1 MIRRRTIM
9 RSVSMERKRLKSTA
23 LDLYIQDINEFE
35 NGLKSENLSPSTA
48 KNYVGYLKLFCSW
61 CILYQDSILLSNI
74 TIEKIRDYISYLQD
88 ILKLRPNTINCY
100 LAAVRKMFQY
110 VRKETLTKYV
120 LPDLVVDIY
129 IPRVPS
135 AEQTGRMLSS
145 CNDLLSLILY
155 VLLISTGL
163 RFSEAISLQ
172 FKHIHAEQRQIH
184 IVNTKGRMDRMVP
197 LIPEMIQ
204 LLTDRCREY
213 NRIHPSRKLTPEDYI
228 FFCPETGQCMTKS
241 QLRRIFM
248 DVQRSAGLSDEH
260 FTCHSMRHYFAL
272 QYYLQSH
279 DILLIKRLLGHKSL
293 AATEVYLVLAA
304 SIEVQD
310 KYTNPVD
317 IARGRGSESSHS

>member
-1 MIRRRTIM
+1 M
-9 RSVSMERKRLKSTA
+9 RPVSMERKRLKSTA
-23 LDLYIQDINEFE
+23 LDLYVQDINEFE
-35 NGLKSENLSPSTA
+35 NGLRSENLSQSTA
-48 KNYVGYLKLFCSW
+48 KTYVGYLKLFCSW
-61 CILYQDSILLSNI
+61 CILYLNSIKLSDI
-74 TIEKIRDYISYLQD
+74 TIEHLRNYISYLQNT
-88 ILKLRPNTINCY
+88 LELRPNTINCY
-100 LAAVRKMFQY
+100 LASIRKMFQY

-135 AEQTGRMLSS
+135 AEQTGRMLSA
-145 CNDLLSLILY
+145 CHDILSRILY

-163 RFSEAISLQ
+163 RFSEAVSLQ
-172 FKHIHAEQRQIH
+172 FRHIHTEQRQIL
-184 IVNTKGRMDRMVP
+184 VTNTKGRMDRMVP
-197 LIPEMIQ
+197 LIPEVIQ

-213 NRIHPSRKLTPEDYI
+213 NSCHPNQKLTPDDYV
-228 FFCPETGQCMTKS
+228 FFSPDTGKSMTKS

-248 DVQRSAGLSDEH
+248 DVQKSADLAEEH

-310 KYTNPVD
+310 KYANPVD
-317 IARGRGSESSHS
+317 IARSHGPENTNS